1 MGLPSITIIFQ
12 TAARAVSRRGGQGS
26 VGLIVL
32 DDDTATTGKLLTLKT
47 AGDIPSTL
55 SETNRQYI
63 AQAFVGNVN
72 SPSVV
77 YAYVLGAD
85 ATSYADALS
94 EFSKLDLDWVAG
106 DPAATPTMTGEI
118 KTWVEDARDVDNC
131 VVKAV
136 LPGAGGPGG
145 SGPDYEGVVNFV
157 AEDVAVGN
165 KTYTAAGYCAR
176 IAGLLAGTPLWQSAT
191 YVTLPEVE
199 GLKRKARSILDAEV
213 EAGKLVLF
221 HDGTKVKAGR
231 GVTSLT
237 TTSAEK
243 PALLKKIKAV
253 EALDLIRRELK
264 TLVQDEYIGKYA
276 NSYDN
281 KCILITAVKS
291 YLDALE
297 DEGVLQAGQSSV
309 SIDTDAQRAWLKA
322 QGVDVSR
329 LSESEIRQADTGDKV
344 FLLANVRLLDA
355 IEDVQITVNYAEV

>member
-47 AGDIPSTL
+47 AADVPATL
-55 SETNRQYI
+55 SEANRQYI

-77 YAYVLGAD
+77 YAYVLA
-85 ATSYADALS
+85 AEAESYDTALA

-106 DPAATPTMTGEI
+106 DPAATATLAGEI
-118 KTWVEDARDVDNC
+118 KTWVEDAREEDHC

-136 LPGAGGPGG
+136 LPGVAAD
-145 SGPDYEGVVNFV
+145 SEWVVNFA
-157 AEDVAVGN
+157 AEDIAVGS
-165 KTYTAAGYCAR
+165 KTYAAAGYCAR

-199 GLKRKARSILDAEV
+199 GLKRKARSALDAEV

-221 HDGTKVKAGR
+221 HDGAKVKVGR

-237 TTSAEK
+237 TTSADK

-253 EALDLIRRELK
+253 EALDLIRRELR

-291 YLDALE
+291 YLNALE
-297 DEGVLQAGQSSV
+297 DEGILQAGQSSV
-309 SIDTDAQRAWLKA
+309 SIDTDAQRTYLAA

>member
-47 AGDIPSTL
+47 AADIPATL

-77 YAYVLGAD
+77 YACVLAAD
-85 ATSYADALS
+85 ETSYADALA

-106 DPAATPTMTGEI
+106 DPAATATLAGEI
-118 KTWVEDARDVDNC
+118 KTWVEDARDDANS

-136 LPGAGGPGG
+136 LPGVAAD
-145 SGPDYEGVVNFV
+145 SEWVVNFA
-157 AEDVAVGN
+157 AEDIAVGS
-165 KTYTAAGYCAR
+165 KTYAAAGYCAR

-191 YVTLPEVE
+191 YATLPEVE
-199 GLKRKARSILDAEV
+199 GLKRKTRSALDAEV

-221 HDGTKVKAGR
+221 HDGAKVKVGR

-237 TTSAEK
+237 TTSADK

-253 EALDLIRRELK
+253 EALDLIRRELR

-297 DEGVLQAGQSSV
+297 DEGILQAGQSSV
-309 SIDTDAQRAWLKA
+309 SIDTDAQRTYLAA